1 MKLYFSPGACA
12 LHPQI
17 ALREAGL
24 DFDLVRVDLKAHKIA
39 ASGADFYEVNPK
51 GYVPVLELDDGSR
64 LTEGAV
70 IDQYVADKNPD
81 AKILP
86 PAGSI
91 ERVHVQEWLHFIGTE
106 IHKAFSP
113 LFNPQLA
120 EDAREAQK
128 KKVGSRFDLAEKEL
142 ATKKFLMGDTFTVAD
157 GYLYNML
164 RWTAFTGIDL
174 AKWPNLSAYFKRVE
188 ERPSVKAAL
197 EAERAKS

>member
-24 DFDLVRVDLKAHKIA
+24 KFDLVRVDIRAHKLPD
-39 ASGADFYEVNPK
+39 GTDFYGINAK
-51 GYVPVLELDDGSR
+51 GYIPVLELDDGTR

-70 IDQYVADKNPD
+70 IDQYVADKNPGS
-81 AKILP
+81 KLLP
-86 PAGSI
+86 PVGSI

-113 LFNPQLA
+113 LFNPALP
-120 EDAREAQK
+120 DADKEVSR
-128 KKVGSRFDLAEKEL
+128 KKVGGRFDYIEKQLGSKPYLLGE
-142 ATKKFLMGDTFTVAD
+142 TFTVAD
-157 GYLYNML
+157 GYLFNML

-174 AKWPNLSAYFKRVE
+174 AKWPNLAAFSARVE
-188 ERPSVKAAL
+188 ARPAVKAAL
-197 EAERAKS
+197 EAEKATN